1 MCSFICVDIM
11 SVNTRSVYIQILC
24 IYVFACVVSR
34 ERAYRGF
41 LHVSSLSNRL
51 AVLLVCYFHPL
62 HRRHDAAA
70 AGTRQGRRKIA
81 LGR

>member
-1 MCSFICVDIM
+1 M
-11 SVNTRSVYIQILC
+11 C
-24 IYVFACVVSR
+24 IYIYVRAGARESR

-41 LHVSSLSNRL
+41 LHVPSLCDRL
-51 AVLLVCYFHPL
+51 AVFLVRYFHPL

-70 AGTRQGRRKIA
+70 AGTRRGRRKIA